1 MPPPNKAFFFR
12 ILPHSQFTVVSVS
25 VSQLKDQSIQSTLS
39 TQPHAID
46 ANMMEV
52 EQHRDVHHQEE
63 AEVEGAV
70 SDWRV

>member
-12 ILPHSQFTVVSVS
+12 ILPHSQFTVVS